1 MGMQRQLVRELVVA
15 HLPLGFCLAHF
26 GALPIFS
33 AGRKTCSACQVVYQL
48 ADGAGKPKLLLD
60 DGFGLPD
67 GIWTG
72 VYPKKRWQIVQV
84 ARHRAPLSGRGC
96 SARPLAS
103 QRTRNE
109 WKPEWKPG
117 RD

>member
-1 MGMQRQLVRELVVA
+1 MQRQLVRELVVA
-15 HLPLGFCLAHF
+15 HLPLGFCLAPF

-67 GIWTG
+67 GIWTRRL
-72 VYPKKRWQIVQV
+72 PQE
-84 ARHRAPLSGRGC
+84 AMANSAGRTA
-96 SARPLAS
+96 SRPIIWTWLQCTSFGIPADA
-103 QRTRNE
+103 
-109 WKPEWKPG
+109 K
-117 RD
+117 